1 MPKLVRYLLHH
12 ALLGFILAVVAVAL
26 MMSVDFAG
34 LRTLIMASDVGG
46 LALFMLTFFLGLT
59 LASVQM
65 GMAIA
70 ILNVDDPHSGRGRP
84 RRGWINPLAMLA
96 ATVVQRP
103 RPH

>member
-12 ALLGFILAVVAVAL
+12 ALVGFILAIVAVAL

-65 GMAIA
+65 GMAIV
-70 ILNVDDPHSGRGRP
+70 LLDDRHGGRGRP
-84 RRGWINPLAMLA
+84 RRGWIGSLAMLA
-96 ATVVQRP
+96 AIAVQRP